1 MKYWAGAT
9 HNPAECAPDSA
20 NINLAG
26 PNGWGRRQHSR
37 PLLCAP
43 ARQTLAIGADQGTAR
58 DAGGGWSGRQRA
70 LGDCAPPPPARATP
84 STQQTRPPPCPATY
98 YSFLIPA
105 LCLQRLPVPCAPLCC
120 WGLPPPGCPPERPL
134 PKCAIPNPPRP
145 APGPWCWPR
154 RSPKPVRPCSGKYAV
169 PSTCCPSS

>member
-1 MKYWAGAT
+1 MRTRLGEYQSGRPQRLGPAAAQPAT
-9 HNPAECAPDSA
+9 AMCTRPADPR
-20 NINLAG
+20 NR
-26 PNGWGRRQHSR
+26 GRPRNRQGR
-37 PLLCAP
+37 
-43 ARQTLAIGADQGTAR
+43 G
-58 DAGGGWSGRQRA
+58 GGGWSGRQRA